1 LLAGELLIMKLPWNK
16 GPTNSTGR
24 LAIAIDSDAFSYVEV
39 AGRQVVRSGTE
50 PRGADSPQQLA
61 KRVRSLNL
69 PGTEVITVLG
79 LSDCQLLQIE
89 APAVPAE
96 EMKAAARWQ
105 IKDKVDI
112 PVEELTLD
120 VLAVGDQRA
129 QHRRQLFVAAA
140 RNAQVVELGAWME
153 AAGLQPSVF
162 DITELAQRNLQ
173 CALAEQQG
181 HGADASAALMVHGSQ
196 CLLTIC
202 ANGEL
207 FYARRLDWNSESLG
221 DMPAQAP
228 AAAVTPAKPHSLM
241 TMELEGVDIV
251 DYGAE
256 PDDASSRESDSTPR
270 LAVEVQRSLDAWER
284 SWPDLPLQ
292 RLWVQAG
299 DRTEALQGL
308 LMRSLSL
315 AVEAFDSSTLFSVAP
330 ASERPPLM
338 LLGGLLR
345 GAARPT

>member
-1 LLAGELLIMKLPWNK
+1 MKLPWNK
-16 GPTNSTGR
+16 KPAGSTGR
-24 LAIAIDSDAFSYVEV
+24 LAIAIDGEAFSYVEV
-39 AGRQVVRSGTE
+39 AGRQIVRSGSE
-50 PRGADSPQQLA
+50 PCGTDSPQQLA
-61 KRVRSLNL
+61 KRVRALGL
-69 PGTEVITVLG
+69 AGAEVITVLG

-89 APAVPAE
+89 APAVPAD

-105 IKDKVDI
+105 IKDKIDI

-140 RNAQVVELGAWME
+140 RQAQVLELGAWME

-181 HGADASAALMVHGSQ
+181 HGTEASAALMVHGTQ

-207 FYARRLDWNSESLG
+207 FYARRLEWNSQTLG
-221 DMPAQAP
+221 DMPTAAPVAAPAQAK
-228 AAAVTPAKPHSLM
+228 AHGLM

-256 PDDASSRESDSTPR
+256 PDDTSARETDSTPR

-299 DRTEALQGL
+299 DRTQALQGL
-308 LMRSLSL
+308 LMRTLSIT
-315 AVEAFDSSTLFSVAP
+315 VEAFDSSALFSALPTTEQPSLV
-330 ASERPPLM
+330 

-345 GAARPT
+345 DDTRPH

>member
-1 LLAGELLIMKLPWNK
+1 MKLPWNK
-16 GPTNSTGR
+16 KPAGSTGR
-24 LAIAIDSDAFSYVEV
+24 LAIAIDGEAFSYVEV
-39 AGRQVVRSGTE
+39 AGRQIVRSGSE
-50 PRGADSPQQLA
+50 PCGTDSPQQLA
-61 KRVRSLNL
+61 KRVRALGL
-69 PGTEVITVLG
+69 PGAEVITVLG

-89 APAVPAE
+89 APAVPAD

-105 IKDKVDI
+105 IKDKIDI

-140 RNAQVVELGAWME
+140 RQAQVLELGAWME

-181 HGADASAALMVHGSQ
+181 HGTEASAALMVHGTQ

-207 FYARRLDWNSESLG
+207 FYARRLDWNSQTLG
-221 DMPAQAP
+221 DMPTAAPVAAPAQAK
-228 AAAVTPAKPHSLM
+228 AHGLM

-256 PDDASSRESDSTPR
+256 PDDTSARETDSTPR

-299 DRTEALQGL
+299 DRTQALQGL
-308 LMRSLSL
+308 LMRTLSIT
-315 AVEAFDSSTLFSVAP
+315 VEAFDSSALFSALPTTEQPSLV
-330 ASERPPLM
+330 

-345 GAARPT
+345 DDTRPH

>member
-1 LLAGELLIMKLPWNK
+1 MKLPWNK
-16 GPTNSTGR
+16 KPVHSTGR
-24 LAIAIDSDAFSYVEV
+24 LAIAIDREAFSYVEV
-39 AGRQVVRSGTE
+39 AGRQIVRSGTE
-50 PRGADSPQQLA
+50 PCGTDTPQQLA
-61 KRVRSLNL
+61 KRVRALGL
-69 PGTEVITVLG
+69 PGAEVITVLG
-79 LSDCQLLQIE
+79 LADCQLLQID
-89 APAVPAE
+89 APAVPAD

-105 IKDKVDI
+105 IKDKIDI

-129 QHRRQLFVAAA
+129 QHKRQLFVAAA
-140 RNAQVVELGAWME
+140 RNAQVVELGGWME

-181 HGADASAALMVHGSQ
+181 RGADASAALMVHGAQ

-207 FYARRLDWNSESLG
+207 FYARRLDWNSQSLG
-221 DMPAQAP
+221 DMPAPVP
-228 AAAVTPAKPHSLM
+228 AAAAAQAKTNGLM
-241 TMELEGVDIV
+241 SMELEGVDIV

-256 PDDASSRESDSTPR
+256 PDDATAADTDNTPR
-270 LAVEVQRSLDAWER
+270 LAIEVQRSLDAWER
-284 SWPDLPLQ
+284 SWPELPLQ

-308 LMRSLSL
+308 LMRTLSL
-315 AVEAFDSSTLFSVAP
+315 TVEAFDSSALFSGPLSSAP
-330 ASERPPLM
+330 PATERPPLM

-345 GAARPT
+345 DDLRPH

>member
-1 LLAGELLIMKLPWNK
+1 MKLPWNK
-16 GPTNSTGR
+16 KPARTAGR
-24 LAIAIDSDAFSYVEV
+24 LAIAIDRDAFSYVEV
-39 AGRQVVRSGTE
+39 AGRQIVRSGSE
-50 PRGADSPQQLA
+50 PCGTDSPQQLA
-61 KRVRSLNL
+61 KRVRALGL
-69 PGTEVITVLG
+69 PGAEVITVLG
-79 LSDCQLLQIE
+79 LSDCQLLQID
-89 APAVPAE
+89 APAVPAD

-105 IKDKVDI
+105 IKDKIDI

-140 RNAQVVELGAWME
+140 RQTQVLELSAWME

-181 HGADASAALMVHGSQ
+181 HGSEASAALMVHGAQ

-207 FYARRLDWNSESLG
+207 FYARRLDWNAQTLG
-221 DMPAQAP
+221 DMPAPAPVASSAQAK
-228 AAAVTPAKPHSLM
+228 THGLM

-251 DYGAE
+251 DYGAD
-256 PDDASSRESDSTPR
+256 PDDVSARESDHTPR
-270 LAVEVQRSLDAWER
+270 LAMEVQRSLDAWER
-284 SWPDLPLQ
+284 SWPELPLQ

-308 LMRSLSL
+308 LMRTLSL
-315 AVEAFDSSTLFSVAP
+315 AVEAFDSNALFSVPTAV
-330 ASERPPLM
+330 ERPALG

-345 GAARPT
+345 NDARPH

>member
-1 LLAGELLIMKLPWNK
+1 MKLPWNK
-16 GPTNSTGR
+16 KPVHASGR
-24 LAIAIDSDAFSYVEV
+24 LAIALDSGAFRYVEV
-39 AGRQVVRSGTE
+39 AGRQIVRSGSE
-50 PRGADSPQQLA
+50 PCGTDTPQQWA
-61 KRVRSLNL
+61 KRVRTLGL
-69 PGTEVITVLG
+69 PGAEVITVLG
-79 LSDCQLLQIE
+79 LGDCQLLQID
-89 APAVPAE
+89 APAVPAD

-105 IKDKVDI
+105 IKDKIDI

-129 QHRRQLFVAAA
+129 QHKRQLFVAAA
-140 RNAQVVELGAWME
+140 RNAQVVELGRWME

-173 CALAEQQG
+173 CALAEQHG
-181 HGADASAALMVHGSQ
+181 RGADASAALMVHGDQ

-207 FYARRLDWNSESLG
+207 FYARRLDWNAQSLG
-221 DMPAQAP
+221 DMPAPAP
-228 AAAVTPAKPHSLM
+228 AAAAAQAKTHGLM
-241 TMELEGVDIV
+241 SMELEGVDIV

-256 PDDASSRESDSTPR
+256 PDDASVPESDHTPR
-270 LAVEVQRSLDAWER
+270 LAIEVQRSLDAWER

-292 RLWVQAG
+292 RLWVQAD

-308 LMRSLSL
+308 LMRTLSIT
-315 AVEAFDSSTLFSVAP
+315 VEAFDSSALFSAP
-330 ASERPPLM
+330 SAPERLSLV

-345 GAARPT
+345 DDTRSH

>member
-1 LLAGELLIMKLPWNK
+1 MKFPWNK
-16 GPTNSTGR
+16 KPVSSAGR

-50 PRGADSPQQLA
+50 PCGRDNPQQLA
-61 KRVRSLNL
+61 KRVKALNL
-69 PGTEVITVLG
+69 PGAEVVAVLG
-79 LSDCQLLQIE
+79 FSDCQLLQIE
-89 APAVPAE
+89 APAVPAD

-105 IKDKVDI
+105 IKDKIDI

-129 QHRRQLFVAAA
+129 QHKRQLFVAAA
-140 RNAQVVELGAWME
+140 RNAQVVELSNWMQ

-181 HGADASAALMVHGSQ
+181 RGADASAALMVHGSQ

-207 FYARRLDWNSESLG
+207 FYARRLDWNSQSLG
-221 DMPAQAP
+221 DMSAP
-228 AAAVTPAKPHSLM
+228 APVAAAAHGKSHGLM
-241 TMELEGVDIV
+241 SMELEGVDIV

-256 PDDASSRESDSTPR
+256 PDDSNAPETDSTPR
-270 LAVEVQRSLDAWER
+270 LAIEVQRSLDAWER
-284 SWPDLPLQ
+284 SWPELPLQ

-308 LMRSLSL
+308 LMRTLSI
-315 AVEAFDSSTLFSVAP
+315 AVEAFDSSALFSVSP
-330 ASERPPLM
+330 ASERPALV
-338 LLGGLLR
+338 LLGVLLR
-345 GAARPT
+345 DDDRTH

>member
-1 LLAGELLIMKLPWNK
+1 MKLPWSK
-16 GPTNSTGR
+16 QAAGSAGR
-24 LAIAIDSDAFSYVEV
+24 LAISIDSGAFSYVEV

-50 PRGADSPQQLA
+50 PCGTDSPQQLA
-61 KRVRSLNL
+61 RRVRALNL
-69 PGTEVITVLG
+69 PGAEVITVLG
-79 LSDCQLLQIE
+79 LSDCQLLQID
-89 APAVPAE
+89 APAVPAD

-105 IKDKVDI
+105 IKDKIDI

-120 VLAVGDQRA
+120 VLALGDQRA
-129 QHRRQLFVAAA
+129 QHKRQLFVAAA
-140 RNAQVVELGAWME
+140 RNAQVVELSSWME

-181 HGADASAALMVHGSQ
+181 HGSDASAALMVHGTQ

-207 FYARRLDWNSESLG
+207 FYARRLDWNAETLG
-221 DMPAQAP
+221 DMPAAAP
-228 AAAVTPAKPHSLM
+228 VAAAAQAKAHGLM

-256 PDDASSRESDSTPR
+256 PDDTSSRESGSTPR
-270 LAVEVQRSLDAWER
+270 LAIEMQRSLDAWER
-284 SWPDLPLQ
+284 SWPDLPLD

-299 DRTEALQGL
+299 DRTDALQGL
-308 LMRSLSL
+308 LMRTLSIT
-315 AVEAFDSSTLFSVAP
+315 VESFDSSPLFSVPP
-330 ASERPPLM
+330 AYERPPLM

-345 GAARPT
+345 DDDRTR

>member
-1 LLAGELLIMKLPWNK
+1 MMKFPWNK
-16 GPTNSTGR
+16 KPISSAGR
-24 LAIAIDSDAFSYVEV
+24 LAIAIGSDAFSYVEV
-39 AGRQVVRSGTE
+39 LGRQIVRSGTE
-50 PRGADSPQQLA
+50 PCGADSPQQLTKLVQA
-61 KRVRSLNL
+61 LNL
-69 PGTEVITVLG
+69 PGANVITVLG
-79 LSDCQLLQIE
+79 LSDCQLLQID
-89 APAVPAE
+89 APAVPAD

-120 VLAVGDQRA
+120 VLVVGDQRA
-129 QHRRQLFVAAA
+129 QHKRQLFVAAA
-140 RNAQVVELGAWME
+140 RNAHVVELSAWME
-153 AAGLQPSVF
+153 TAGLQPSVF

-181 HGADASAALMVHGSQ
+181 RGANASAALMVHGSQ

-207 FYARRLDWNSESLG
+207 FYARRLDWNSQSLG
-221 DMPAQAP
+221 DTPAP
-228 AAAVTPAKPHSLM
+228 APVAAATSAKAQGLM
-241 TMELEGVDIV
+241 SMELEGVDIV

-256 PDDASSRESDSTPR
+256 PDDSSVPESDSTPR
-270 LAVEVQRSLDAWER
+270 LAIEMQRSLDAWDR

-292 RLWVQAG
+292 CLWVEAG

-308 LMRSLSL
+308 LMRTLSI
-315 AVEAFDSSTLFSVAP
+315 AVEAFDSNALFTGGP

-345 GAARPT
+345 DGDRTH

>member
-1 LLAGELLIMKLPWNK
+1 MKLPWNK
-16 GPTNSTGR
+16 KPVRSTGR
-24 LAIAIDSDAFSYVEV
+24 LAIAIDGGTFSYVEV
-39 AGRQVVRSGTE
+39 AGRQIVRSGSE
-50 PRGADSPQQLA
+50 PCGTDSPQQLA
-61 KRVRSLNL
+61 RRVKALGL
-69 PGTEVITVLG
+69 PGAEVVTVLG

-89 APAVPAE
+89 APAVPAD

-105 IKDKVDI
+105 IKDKIDI
-112 PVEELTLD
+112 PVEELALD

-140 RNAQVVELGAWME
+140 RQAQVLELGAWME
-153 AAGLQPSVF
+153 SAGLQPSVF

-181 HGADASAALMVHGSQ
+181 HGTEASAALMVHGTQ

-207 FYARRLDWNSESLG
+207 FYARRLDWNSQTLG
-221 DMPAQAP
+221 DMPAPAPVAAP
-228 AAAVTPAKPHSLM
+228 AQAKAPGLM

-256 PDDASSRESDSTPR
+256 PDDTSAPELDSTPR
-270 LAVEVQRSLDAWER
+270 LAVEIQRSLDAWER

-299 DRTEALQGL
+299 DRTQALQGL
-308 LMRSLSL
+308 LMRTLSIT
-315 AVEAFDSSTLFSVAP
+315 VEAFDAGALFS
-330 ASERPPLM
+330 ASPTTEQPSLV

-345 GAARPT
+345 DDARPH

>member
-1 LLAGELLIMKLPWNK
+1 MKLPWNK
-16 GPTNSTGR
+16 KPVSSAGR
-24 LAIAIDSDAFSYVEV
+24 LAIAIDRDAFSYVEV

-50 PRGADSPQQLA
+50 PCGADNPQQMA
-61 KRVRSLNL
+61 KRVRALNL
-69 PGTEVITVLG
+69 PGAEVITVLG
-79 LSDCQLLQIE
+79 LADCQLLQIE
-89 APAVPAE
+89 APAVPAD

-129 QHRRQLFVAAA
+129 QHKRQLFVAAA
-140 RNAQVVELGAWME
+140 RNTQVVELGAWME
-153 AAGLQPSVF
+153 AAGLQASVF
-162 DITELAQRNLQ
+162 DIAELAQRNLQ

-181 HGADASAALMVHGSQ
+181 QGADASAALMVHGSQ

-207 FYARRLDWNSESLG
+207 FYARRLDWNSQSLG
-221 DMPAQAP
+221 DMPAPAP
-228 AAAVTPAKPHSLM
+228 VAAATQAKAHGLM
-241 TMELEGVDIV
+241 TMELDGVDIV

-256 PDDASSRESDSTPR
+256 PDDSSAPESDSTPR
-270 LAVEVQRSLDAWER
+270 LAIEVQRSLDAWER
-284 SWPDLPLQ
+284 SWPELPLQ

-308 LMRSLSL
+308 LMRTLSI
-315 AVEAFDSSTLFSVAP
+315 AVEAFDSSALFTVPLGAD
-330 ASERPPLM
+330 RPPLM

-345 GAARPT
+345 DDTRPH

>member
-1 LLAGELLIMKLPWNK
+1 MKLPWNK
-16 GPTNSTGR
+16 KPVRSTGR
-24 LAIAIDSDAFSYVEV
+24 LAIAIDREAFSYVEV
-39 AGRQVVRSGTE
+39 AGRQIVRSGTE
-50 PRGADSPQQLA
+50 PCGTDTPQQLA
-61 KRVRSLNL
+61 KRVRALGL
-69 PGTEVITVLG
+69 PGSEVITVLG
-79 LSDCQLLQIE
+79 LADCQLLQID
-89 APAVPAE
+89 APAVPAD

-105 IKDKVDI
+105 IKDKIDI

-129 QHRRQLFVAAA
+129 QHKRQLFVAAA
-140 RNAQVVELGAWME
+140 RNAQVVELGGWME

-181 HGADASAALMVHGSQ
+181 RGADASAALMVHGAQ

-207 FYARRLDWNSESLG
+207 FYARRLDWNSQSLG
-221 DMPAQAP
+221 DMPAPVP
-228 AAAVTPAKPHSLM
+228 AAAAAQAKTNGLM
-241 TMELEGVDIV
+241 SMELEGVDIV

-256 PDDASSRESDSTPR
+256 PDDATAADTDNTPR
-270 LAVEVQRSLDAWER
+270 LAIEVQRSLDAWER
-284 SWPDLPLQ
+284 SWPELPLQ

-308 LMRSLSL
+308 LMRTLSL
-315 AVEAFDSSTLFSVAP
+315 TVEAFDSSALFSGPLSSAP
-330 ASERPPLM
+330 PATERPPLM

-345 GAARPT
+345 DDLRPH

>member
-1 LLAGELLIMKLPWNK
+1 MKLPWNK
-16 GPTNSTGR
+16 KSSSARTAGR
-24 LAIAIDSDAFSYVEV
+24 LAIALGSDEFSYVEV

-50 PRGADSPQQLA
+50 TCGADSPQQLA
-61 KRVRSLNL
+61 KRVRALNL
-69 PGTEVITVLG
+69 PGAQVITVLG

-105 IKDKVDI
+105 IRDKVDI

-129 QHRRQLFVAAA
+129 QHRRQMFVAAA
-140 RNAQVVELGAWME
+140 RNAQVVELSAWME

-181 HGADASAALMVHGSQ
+181 RGADASAALMVHGSQ

-207 FYARRLDWNSESLG
+207 FYARRLDWNSQSLG
-221 DMPAQAP
+221 DMPAPAPLP
-228 AAAVTPAKPHSLM
+228 AATQAKTHGLL
-241 TMELEGVDIV
+241 TMALEGVDIV

-256 PDDASSRESDSTPR
+256 PDDASARESDSTPR
-270 LAVEVQRSLDAWER
+270 LAIEVQRSLDAWDR
-284 SWPDLPLQ
+284 SWPELPLQ
-292 RLWVQAG
+292 CLWVQAG

-308 LMRSLSL
+308 LMRTLSL
-315 AVEAFDSSTLFSVAP
+315 AVEGFDSSALFSVPP
-330 ASERPPLM
+330 ASEPPPLM

-345 GAARPT
+345 DDAGPH

>member
-1 LLAGELLIMKLPWNK
+1 MKFPWNK
-16 GPTNSTGR
+16 KPVSSAGR
-24 LAIAIDSDAFSYVEV
+24 LAIAIGSDAFSYVEV
-39 AGRQVVRSGTE
+39 AGRQIVRSGTE
-50 PRGADSPQQLA
+50 PCGADSPQQLTKLVKA
-61 KRVRSLNL
+61 LNL
-69 PGTEVITVLG
+69 PGANVITVLG
-79 LSDCQLLQIE
+79 LSDCQFLQID
-89 APAVPAE
+89 APAVPAD

-112 PVEELTLD
+112 PVDELTLD

-129 QHRRQLFVAAA
+129 QHKRQLFVAAA
-140 RNAQVVELGAWME
+140 RNAQVVELSTWME

-181 HGADASAALMVHGSQ
+181 RGANASAALMVHDAQ

-207 FYARRLDWNSESLG
+207 FYARRLDWNSQSLG
-221 DMPAQAP
+221 DMPATAAV
-228 AAAVTPAKPHSLM
+228 AAATPAKAQGLM
-241 TMELEGVDIV
+241 SMELEGVDIV

-256 PDDASSRESDSTPR
+256 PDDSSARESDSTPR
-270 LAVEVQRSLDAWER
+270 LVVEVQRSLDAWER

-292 RLWVQAG
+292 CLWVEAG

-308 LMRSLSL
+308 LMRTLSI
-315 AVEAFDSSTLFSVAP
+315 AVEAFDSKALFTGHP

-345 GAARPT
+345 DGDRTH

>member
-1 LLAGELLIMKLPWNK
+1 MKLPWNK
-16 GPTNSTGR
+16 KSSTAGR
-24 LAIAIDSDAFSYVEV
+24 LAIALGSDEFSYVEV

-50 PRGADSPQQLA
+50 PCGADNPQQLA
-61 KRVRSLNL
+61 RRVRALNL
-69 PGTEVITVLG
+69 PGAQVITVLC
-79 LSDCQLLQIE
+79 LADCQLLQIE
-89 APAVPAE
+89 APAVPAD

-105 IKDKVDI
+105 IKDKVDM

-129 QHRRQLFVAAA
+129 HNRRQLFVAAA
-140 RNAQVVELGAWME
+140 RNAQLVELGAWME

-181 HGADASAALMVHGSQ
+181 RGADASAALMVHGSQ

-207 FYARRLDWNSESLG
+207 FYARRLGWNSQSLG
-221 DMPAQAP
+221 DVPAP
-228 AAAVTPAKPHSLM
+228 VAAVTQAKTHGLM

-256 PDDASSRESDSTPR
+256 PDDSSAPESDSTPR
-270 LAVEVQRSLDAWER
+270 LAIEVQRSLEAWER
-284 SWPDLPLQ
+284 SWPGLPLQ

-308 LMRSLSL
+308 LTRTLSI
-315 AVEAFDSSTLFSVAP
+315 AVEAFDSGALFSVPP

-345 GAARPT
+345 DAARPT

>member
-1 LLAGELLIMKLPWNK
+1 MKFPWNK
-16 GPTNSTGR
+16 KPVSSAGR
-24 LAIAIDSDAFSYVEV
+24 LAIAIGSDAFSYVEV
-39 AGRQVVRSGTE
+39 AGRQIVRSGTE
-50 PRGADSPQQLA
+50 PCGADSPQQLTKLVKA
-61 KRVRSLNL
+61 LNL
-69 PGTEVITVLG
+69 PGANVITVLG
-79 LSDCQLLQIE
+79 LSDCQFLQID
-89 APAVPAE
+89 APAVPAD

-129 QHRRQLFVAAA
+129 QHKRQLFVAAA
-140 RNAQVVELGAWME
+140 RNAQVVELSEWME

-181 HGADASAALMVHGSQ
+181 RGANASAALMVHDGQ

-202 ANGEL
+202 GNGEL
-207 FYARRLDWNSESLG
+207 FYARRLDWNSKSLG
-221 DMPAQAP
+221 DMPAP
-228 AAAVTPAKPHSLM
+228 VGAATPAKVHSPM
-241 TMELEGVDIV
+241 STGLEGMDIV

-256 PDDASSRESDSTPR
+256 PDDSGARESESTPR
-270 LAVEVQRSLDAWER
+270 LAVEAQRSLDAWER

-292 RLWVQAG
+292 CLWVEAG

-308 LMRSLSL
+308 LMRTLSI
-315 AVEAFDSSTLFSVAP
+315 AVEAFDSKALFTGHP
-330 ASERPPLM
+330 TSERPPLM

-345 GAARPT
+345 NGDRTH

>member
-1 LLAGELLIMKLPWNK
+1 MKLPWNK
-16 GPTNSTGR
+16 KPAGSIGR
-24 LAIAIDSDAFSYVEV
+24 LAIAIDGEAFSYVEV
-39 AGRQVVRSGTE
+39 AGRQIVRSGSE
-50 PRGADSPQQLA
+50 PCGTDSPQQLA
-61 KRVRSLNL
+61 KRVRALGL
-69 PGTEVITVLG
+69 PGAEVITVLG

-89 APAVPAE
+89 APAVPAD

-105 IKDKVDI
+105 IKDKIDI

-140 RNAQVVELGAWME
+140 RQAQVLELGAWME

-181 HGADASAALMVHGSQ
+181 HGTEASAALMVHGTQ

-207 FYARRLDWNSESLG
+207 FYARRLDWNSQTLG
-221 DMPAQAP
+221 DMPTAAPVAAPAQAK
-228 AAAVTPAKPHSLM
+228 THGLM

-256 PDDASSRESDSTPR
+256 PDDTSARETDSTPR

-284 SWPDLPLQ
+284 SWPDLPLH

-299 DRTEALQGL
+299 DRTQALQGL
-308 LMRSLSL
+308 LMRTLSIT
-315 AVEAFDSSTLFSVAP
+315 VEAFDSSALFSALPTTEQPSLV
-330 ASERPPLM
+330 

-345 GAARPT
+345 DDTRPH

>member
-1 LLAGELLIMKLPWNK
+1 MKLPWDK
-16 GPTNSTGR
+16 KSSGARTAGR
-24 LAIAIDSDAFSYVEV
+24 LAIALGSDEFSYVEV

-50 PRGADSPQQLA
+50 TCGTDSPQQLA
-61 KRVRSLNL
+61 KRVRALNL
-69 PGTEVITVLG
+69 PGAEVITVLG

-105 IKDKVDI
+105 IRDKVDI

-129 QHRRQLFVAAA
+129 QHRRQMFVAAA
-140 RNAQVVELGAWME
+140 RNAQVVELSAWME

-181 HGADASAALMVHGSQ
+181 RGADASAALMVHGSR

-207 FYARRLDWNSESLG
+207 FYARRLDWNSQSLG
-221 DMPAQAP
+221 DMPAPAPLAAPTQAK
-228 AAAVTPAKPHSLM
+228 THGLL
-241 TMELEGVDIV
+241 TMALEGVDIV

-256 PDDASSRESDSTPR
+256 PDDASARESDSTTR
-270 LAVEVQRSLDAWER
+270 LAIEVQRSLDAWDR
-284 SWPDLPLQ
+284 SWPELPLQ
-292 RLWVQAG
+292 CLWVQAG

-308 LMRSLSL
+308 LMRTLSL
-315 AVEAFDSSTLFSVAP
+315 AVEGFDSSALFSAPP
-330 ASERPPLM
+330 ASEPPLLM

-345 GAARPT
+345 DDAGPH

>member
-1 LLAGELLIMKLPWNK
+1 MKLPWNK
-16 GPTNSTGR
+16 TPTRSTGR
-24 LAIAIDSDAFSYVEV
+24 LAIAIDGEAFRYVEV
-39 AGRQVVRSGTE
+39 AGRQIVRSGTE
-50 PRGADSPQQLA
+50 SRGTDSAPQLI
-61 KRVRSLNL
+61 KRVRALGL
-69 PGTEVITVLG
+69 PGAEVITVLG
-79 LSDCQLLQIE
+79 LTDCQLLQIE
-89 APAVPAE
+89 APAVPAD

-105 IKDKVDI
+105 IRDKIDI
-112 PVEELTLD
+112 PVEELALD

-140 RNAQVVELGAWME
+140 RQAQVLDLGAWME

-181 HGADASAALMVHGSQ
+181 DGTEASAALMVHGSL

-207 FYARRLDWNSESLG
+207 FYARRLDWNAQTLG
-221 DMPAQAP
+221 DLPAPAQAK
-228 AAAVTPAKPHSLM
+228 TPGLM

-256 PDDASSRESDSTPR
+256 PDDTSVPEADSTPR

-299 DRTEALQGL
+299 DRTQALQGL
-308 LMRSLSL
+308 LMRTLSIT
-315 AVEAFDSSTLFSVAP
+315 VEAFDAGTLFSGSP
-330 ASERPPLM
+330 TTEPPSLA

-345 GAARPT
+345 DDTRPH

>member
-1 LLAGELLIMKLPWNK
+1 MKLPWNK
-16 GPTNSTGR
+16 KSVRSSGR
-24 LAIAIDSDAFSYVEV
+24 LSIAIDSDAFSYVEV
-39 AGRQVVRSGTE
+39 AGRQIVRSGTE
-50 PRGADSPQQLA
+50 PCGADTPQQLA
-61 KRVRSLNL
+61 KRVRALGL
-69 PGTEVITVLG
+69 PGAEVITVLG
-79 LSDCQLLQIE
+79 LADCQLLQID
-89 APAVPAE
+89 APAVPAD

-105 IKDKVDI
+105 IKDKIDI

-129 QHRRQLFVAAA
+129 QHKRQLFVAAA
-140 RNAQVVELGAWME
+140 RQTQVLELSAWME

-181 HGADASAALMVHGSQ
+181 RGTEASAALMVHGSQ

-207 FYARRLDWNSESLG
+207 FYARRLEWNSQSLG
-221 DMPAQAP
+221 DMPASAPQA
-228 AAAVTPAKPHSLM
+228 ASAQTKAHGLM

-251 DYGAE
+251 DYGAD
-256 PDDASSRESDSTPR
+256 PDDASAPEPESTPR

-299 DRTEALQGL
+299 DRTQALQGL
-308 LMRSLSL
+308 LMRTLSIT
-315 AVEAFDSSTLFSVAP
+315 VEAFDSGALFSASP
-330 ASERPPLM
+330 ATERPSLV

-345 GAARPT
+345 DDTRPH